1 MIDTVDRVSEWQS
14 TGAPAVLDE
23 LVLDDLDTLGEIT
36 HVVRGP
42 IFRRLRTPR
51 SAAELAAEMDVPVT
65 RLYHHL
71 NALEARGLIRVVATR
86 RVGAVT
92 ERRYQVVARSLRLD
106 DDTYRDLDPREL
118 AQAFGGLFDV
128 AKLGLQREVEAEVFR
143 TDSERDSA
151 LLLLNQLRLDPARQ
165 GELVRRLT
173 ALIDEFSTDGPDA
186 TADGADDRGDR
197 FALFIAAHPIRTD

>member
-1 MIDTVDRVSEWQS
+1 MSEWQS

-23 LVLDDLDTLGEIT
+23 LVLDDLDTLAEVT

-42 IFRRLRTPR
+42 IFRRLKSPR

-106 DDTYRDLDPREL
+106 DDEIADLDPREL

-128 AKLGLQREVEAEVFR
+128 AKVGLQREIEAGTFR
-143 TDSERDSA
+143 ADADQDNA
-151 LLLLNQLRLDPARQ
+151 LLRLNELRLDPDRQVELLARL
-165 GELVRRLT
+165 G
-173 ALIDEFSTDGPDA
+173 ALIDEFAADHPDDVDADDTDDGPDRP
-186 TADGADDRGDR
+186 TGGR
-197 FALFIAAHPIRTD
+197 FALFIVAHPIRSD